1 MNFRFHVRG
10 NPITF
15 NGPENKIVYMK
26 RLYRSGTERILG
38 GVCAGIGEYTDVD
51 PTVVRL
57 VWVVLTLLSMGVGLV
72 AYIIAWVIIPEG
84 KNEPEQNMDKTPT
97 GESP

>member
-1 MNFRFHVRG
+1 MNFRSQIRV

-15 NGPENKIVYMK
+15 NGPENKIVCMK

-38 GVCAGIGEYTDVD
+38 GVCAGIGEYADVD

-57 VWVVLTLLSMGVGLV
+57 VWVVLTLLSLGVGLV
-72 AYIIAWVIIPEG
+72 AYIIAWIIIPEG
-84 KNEPEQNMDKTPT
+84 KSGPEQNVEKTPT
-97 GESP
+97 G